1 MNLFIYQ
8 LKQAALSLKKKPGFV
23 FSVVTT
29 MGITLGALLC
39 VFTLAYVMLIK
50 PLPYPEA
57 ENLYKVIHQRFAVNN
72 EPQYE
77 AYSYP
82 NIINLYKNQTVFSDQ
97 ALIFYDQD
105 VITSLDHQPNIS
117 IGYTTPEWFALL
129 GSKFILGRGFTETEG
144 LDSNSPVAI
153 ISYDSWVGEFNKRDD
168 ILSQKV
174 SIKGVSFSIVG
185 VLSEQFIEPEIHYP
199 GHKTS
204 LWLPWD
210 YNSADGRRERWGS
223 FHPSFTFVGKLKKGV
238 TQKQAEQKTTT
249 LVNNTWQ
256 GNITDN
262 QNLKGQRIH
271 LQLRSFNEVILGSR
285 ATTLWLLL
293 AGVISLVLIA
303 SGNILNLFIS
313 RTIEQQQQLAI
324 RAAVG
329 AKKSDFFKFLL
340 AETSLLMFL
349 ANLVALAISSF
360 GFVILKQN
368 LSKVLPRV
376 EELSLGI
383 FPLTFALF
391 TTILLALIF
400 AKAGLRIIN
409 YRAINETLQ
418 SSGKGTGIQVSKRL
432 RDTLIASQVAI
443 ATVLIFFNISL
454 FNNSTNIIN
463 AKLGFELDN
472 MSYLSLAVSSLGSPE
487 PEQVAA
493 DMSQIKSKLLELP
506 EVDKVS
512 QAETLLWVNHG
523 RGMKLSGTDEW
534 LSVQGISIDDNYFSM
549 INQKFS
555 SGSNFSQADVKDDNL
570 IIIIN
575 DALAKR
581 IAPES
586 SAIGKKVNFGD
597 DEMYTVVGVVQSVK
611 MPAKENI
618 PLRIYYINKENTNF
632 VIKLKDN
639 QYLNRKQVANLVQ
652 NVSSNF
658 MLFGFD
664 DMLAFKNM
672 RLFKQKVTAIS
683 SATLSLLTFF
693 LASVGL
699 YGILSYS
706 TQMRR
711 FEIGTRMAVGAKGKD
726 IIGLIFKGNSRAL
739 LTGLAVSIF
748 VLLSL
753 YFGFTDSINEYIR
766 IELVPL
772 FLITL
777 AAISLLSAIACYV
790 PLRQYITKPV
800 IHSLKGSE

>member
-153 ISYDSWVGEFNKRDD
+153 ISYDSWVEEFNKRDD

-418 SSGKGTGIQVSKRL
+418 SHS
-432 RDTLIASQVAI
+432 
-443 ATVLIFFNISL
+443 
-454 FNNSTNIIN
+454 
-463 AKLGFELDN
+463 FE
-472 MSYLSLAVSSLGSPE
+472 
-487 PEQVAA
+487 
-493 DMSQIKSKLLELP
+493 
-506 EVDKVS
+506 
-512 QAETLLWVNHG
+512 
-523 RGMKLSGTDEW
+523 R
-534 LSVQGISIDDNYFSM
+534 
-549 INQKFS
+549 
-555 SGSNFSQADVKDDNL
+555 
-570 IIIIN
+570 
-575 DALAKR
+575 
-581 IAPES
+581 
-586 SAIGKKVNFGD
+586 
-597 DEMYTVVGVVQSVK
+597 
-611 MPAKENI
+611 
-618 PLRIYYINKENTNF
+618 
-632 VIKLKDN
+632 
-639 QYLNRKQVANLVQ
+639 
-652 NVSSNF
+652 
-658 MLFGFD
+658 
-664 DMLAFKNM
+664 
-672 RLFKQKVTAIS
+672 
-683 SATLSLLTFF
+683 
-693 LASVGL
+693 
-699 YGILSYS
+699 
-706 TQMRR
+706 
-711 FEIGTRMAVGAKGKD
+711 
-726 IIGLIFKGNSRAL
+726 
-739 LTGLAVSIF
+739 
-748 VLLSL
+748 
-753 YFGFTDSINEYIR
+753 
-766 IELVPL
+766 
-772 FLITL
+772 
-777 AAISLLSAIACYV
+777 
-790 PLRQYITKPV
+790 
-800 IHSLKGSE
+800 